1 MIFPRSRVPGPRAL
15 AAVVLT
21 GAVALSVSACGGSDE
36 EQTGGSDQ
44 EFCADYAQFSQAE
57 FLDGVDTTDVASV
70 LTALDTMVQDAKQ
83 IQPPG
88 EISAAW
94 TTVFQ
99 ASEDQVQVMRGVD
112 WSSEAAQEEYLASVE
127 GFRSDE
133 LDAATAE
140 VEDYVAEHCSS

>member
-1 MIFPRSRVPGPRAL
+1 MNLSSPRASRPRVV
-15 AAVVLT
+15 AAVVLAGT
-21 GAVALSVSACGGSDE
+21 AFSLSACGDSGDGAS
-36 EQTGGSDQ
+36 GGSVEQ
-44 EFCADYAQFSQAE
+44 FCTDYAQFSQAE

-83 IQPPG
+83 IRPPD
-88 EISAAW
+88 EITAAW

-112 WSSEAAQEEYLASVE
+112 WSSEAAQQEYFASVQD
-127 GFRSDE
+127 FRSDE

-140 VEDYVAEHCSS
+140 VETFVADRCPS

>member
-1 MIFPRSRVPGPRAL
+1 M
-15 AAVVLT
+15 LT
-21 GAVALSVSACGGSDE
+21 GAAVFSVSACGGSDE
-36 EQTGGSDQ
+36 GAAGGSDEQ
-44 EFCADYAQFSQAE
+44 FCADYAQFAQAE

-83 IQPPG
+83 IQPPD

-99 ASEDQVQVMRGVD
+99 ASQDQVQVMRGVD
-112 WSSEAAQEEYLASVE
+112 WSSEAAQEEYFASVE

-133 LDAATAE
+133 LDAATAA
-140 VEDYVAEHCSS
+140 VEDYVAEHCAS

>member
-1 MIFPRSRVPGPRAL
+1 MAT
-15 AAVVLT
+15 VVLA
-21 GAVALSVSACGGSDE
+21 GVAASLSACGDGGDE
-36 EQTGGSDQ
+36 AAGGSDAQ
-44 EFCADYAQFSQAE
+44 FCADYAQFSQAE

-83 IQPPG
+83 IQPPD

-99 ASEDQVQVMRGVD
+99 ASEDQVQLMRGVD
-112 WSSEAAQEEYLASVE
+112 WSSDAAQEEYFASVQD
-127 GFRSDE
+127 FRSDE

-140 VEDYVAEHCSS
+140 VEGYVAEHCPS